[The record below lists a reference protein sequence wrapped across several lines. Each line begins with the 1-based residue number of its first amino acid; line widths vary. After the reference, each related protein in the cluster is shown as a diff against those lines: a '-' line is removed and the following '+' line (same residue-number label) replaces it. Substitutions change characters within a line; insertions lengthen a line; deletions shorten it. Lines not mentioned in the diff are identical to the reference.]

1 MLATMTELSL
11 IFGLKIDFFN
21 RSSLWKEKWDR
32 LIEKQRSSSMSFRS
46 LGLKGTGMNR
56 TFINGGLREITTI
69 FPLRLK
75 LKVFATLSGL
85 IIPISLQPYLID
97 LRYFELIFLLDQ
109 IVWIIKGLHHQD
121 VKLKRCRK

>member
-1 MLATMTELSL
+1 
-11 IFGLKIDFFN
+11 
-21 RSSLWKEKWDR
+21 
-32 LIEKQRSSSMSFRS
+32 MSFRS
-46 LGLKGTGMNR
+46 LGLNGTGMNR

-109 IVWIIKGLHHQD
+109 IV
-121 VKLKRCRK
+121 